1 MKILLWLWFGLAFFN
16 LQTLSADQ
24 SIDPATGL
32 PTTVSTNTPVGDM
45 YHYTEEDEVELQ
57 AALTDYNLILGQY
70 QDFAGKFS
78 VINFKALDSGP
89 DGCRIEMGG
98 NDYYLHG
105 FKASSDRYY
114 TDITVKDSGD
124 YTYSTV
130 NNSSRT
136 IPSYT
141 ACSSE
146 ELQALSAKRTQT
158 AQAQLKYS
166 KLAKKKANKI
176 ANERALSANIES
188 AERGEGYGLRRMAE
202 RYRKG
207 DGVEKDLKK
216 ADNLLKKADEADQ
229 SDENRL
235 LIAKQMKQEND
246 DIKTFQHALKLAEI
260 GEYTGAA
267 TAAECYRDGKGT
279 EKDLNKALEYYRKAQ
294 ILEVK
299 NYNPHPNTY
308 QNEIDEIVKQLKPV
322 DKTGY

>member
-1 MKILLWLWFGLAFFN
+1 MKTLLWLWFGLAFFN
-16 LQTLSADQ
+16 LKTLSADQ
-24 SIDPATGL
+24 KIDPATGL
-32 PTTVSTNTPVGDM
+32 PITVTANAPVADM
-45 YHYTEEDEVELQ
+45 YHYTDDDEVELQ
-57 AALTDYNLILGQY
+57 AALTDYNLILGEY
-70 QDFAGKFS
+70 QDYASKFS
-78 VINFKALDSGP
+78 VISFKALDSGL

-98 NDYYLHG
+98 KDYYLHG
-105 FKASSDRYY
+105 YKASSDRYY
-114 TDITVKDSGD
+114 SDVTVKDSGD

-146 ELQALSAKRTQT
+146 ELQALSAKRTQA
-158 AQAQLKYS
+158 AQAQVKYS
-166 KLAKKKANKI
+166 KLANKKAKKI
-176 ANERALSANIES
+176 ANERALTANIES

-216 ADNLLKKADEADQ
+216 ADELLKKADEADQ
-229 SDENRL
+229 SEENRL
-235 LIAKQMKQEND
+235 LIARQMKAEND
-246 DIKTFQHALKLAEI
+246 DIKTFQLALKSADR

-267 TAAECYRDGKGT
+267 IVANCYRDGKGT

-294 ILEVK
+294 ILEAK

-308 QNEIDEIVKQLKPV
+308 KDEIDEIQKQLKPS
-322 DKTGY
+322 DKAEN